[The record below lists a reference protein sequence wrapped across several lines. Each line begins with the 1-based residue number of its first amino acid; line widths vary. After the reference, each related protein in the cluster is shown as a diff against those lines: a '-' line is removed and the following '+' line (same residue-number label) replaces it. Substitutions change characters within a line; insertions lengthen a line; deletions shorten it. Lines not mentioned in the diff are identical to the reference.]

1 LRKRKA
7 VRSVRV
13 WSVLGKASVL
23 ILLAAAAFDGVG
35 RADARDPVSAAPVEE
50 TPPPTEQL
58 DFHVPNTLYTDS
70 PGAILL
76 EDLTPAEQEA
86 VLDIGERTDYGAS
99 VHSAWSAATHSISA
113 DARVQRA
120 AHASGTA
127 GLDTI
132 GVEP

>member
-1 LRKRKA
+1 MRQRKF
-7 VRSVRV
+7 RSVRPWFV
-13 WSVLGKASVL
+13 FGKASIL

-35 RADARDPVSAAPVEE
+35 RADTGSSTSLVPAEE
-50 TPPPTEQL
+50 TPPPAEEL
-58 DFHVPNTLYTDS
+58 DFHVPNTLYTDN

-76 EDLTPAEQEA
+76 EDLSPAEQEA
-86 VLDIGERTDYGAS
+86 VLDIGERTDYGGS

-127 GLDTI
+127 GLDTV